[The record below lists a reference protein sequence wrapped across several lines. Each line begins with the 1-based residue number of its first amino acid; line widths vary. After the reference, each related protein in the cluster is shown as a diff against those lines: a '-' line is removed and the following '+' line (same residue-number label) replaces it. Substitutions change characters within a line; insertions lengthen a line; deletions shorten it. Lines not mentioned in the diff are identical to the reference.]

1 MIERSER
8 GAPDPGGRR
17 AGARPAPPH
26 GTVAALLVTLLFLG
40 AMPVEARYERRV
52 GKAVAIERVE
62 IVGNHAFSRGKVLSS
77 LASLKGGFFRTPR
90 YSRTQVFAEI
100 EKLVD
105 AYRAEGY
112 LVAAIDSPKVAY
124 PKRPD
129 RAVVTIEI
137 AEGPQTFVRSVT
149 FSRNAEVDSSTIANV
164 LRLRRG
170 APFDKS
176 LISSERYRI
185 YALYADRGRA
195 YARVDTPRVAIEGDS
210 ASIHYTIVE
219 GKVAILGEIFIRGN
233 NETLGRAIRREL
245 VVKRGD
251 PFSRKKILESQYRV
265 YSTGLFASAEFEP
278 ESLEVEPDTIDIV
291 VRVKEKKLRWIGLG
305 VGYGTT
311 DFARL
316 SADWNHKNL
325 LGTAKQ
331 LELRGTAS
339 RLFSD
344 RPTDYRVEAT
354 VTEPWF
360 LGTRTRLGVSV
371 FYDRHTVENFEIV
384 DPGPDQGRK
393 IGHYRLIETGLR
405 ANLSRDFTPRVRT
418 WVGYNYTRAKAKDL
432 SESVDPELLRPD
444 LKRSI
449 DGTIERAARD
459 NLFDPTRGSVTRLST
474 EYAGTFLG
482 GDSDFHRVRASAA
495 AYRPFVLGSVV
506 AARVD
511 VGTLRS
517 LSDAH
522 EIPDYERFRLGGSTT
537 VRGYGENRIG
547 PGNFVLVTNVEWR
560 IPLLWKLSAGIFADG
575 GNAWGHVSHVKGEY
589 FRLTTPE
596 GGARAGDYRYGYGA
610 GLRLATPIGPARLDW
625 GQKLKRVAG
634 EEAWEIHL
642 ALGHAF

>member
-8 GAPDPGGRR
+8 GAPGPGGRR
-17 AGARPAPPH
+17 AVARPAPPH
-26 GTVAALLVTLLFLG
+26 VAAAAALFILLAASPAG
-40 AMPVEARYERRV
+40 ARYERRV
-52 GKAVAIERVE
+52 GKAVPIERVE
-62 IVGNHAFSRGKVLSS
+62 IVGNRAFSRGKILST

-90 YSRTQVFAEI
+90 YLRTQVLAEI
-100 EKLVD
+100 EKLED
-105 AYRAEGY
+105 AYRAEGF
-112 LVAAIDSPKVAY
+112 LAARVVGHDVTY

-137 AEGPQTFVRSVT
+137 YEGPQTFVRSVT
-149 FSRNAEVDSSTIANV
+149 FSGNAEVDSSTIAGA

-170 APFDKS
+170 QPFDRS
-176 LISSERYRI
+176 VISSERYRI
-185 YALYADRGRA
+185 YALFADRGYA
-195 YARVDTPRVAIEGDS
+195 YARVDTPLVAIEGDS
-210 ASIHYTIVE
+210 ASIHYTIAE
-219 GKVAILGEIFIRGN
+219 GKLAFLGEVFIRGN

-245 VVKRGD
+245 VIKRGD
-251 PFSRKKILESQYRV
+251 LFSRKKILESQYRV
-265 YSTGLFASAEFEP
+265 YATGLFASAEFEP
-278 ESLEVEPDTIDIV
+278 ESLAVEPDTIDIV

-316 SADWNHKNL
+316 SADWTHKNL

-344 RPTDYRVEAT
+344 RPTDYRGEAT

-360 LGTRTRLGVSV
+360 LGTRTRLAVSV
-371 FYDRHTVENFEIV
+371 FYDRHTVENFQIV
-384 DPGPDQGRK
+384 DPGPDQGRV

-405 ANLSRDFTPRVRT
+405 ANVSRDFTPRLRT

-432 SESVDPELLRPD
+432 SEEVDPELLRPD

-459 NLFDPTRGSVTRLST
+459 NLFDPTRGSVTRLAT

-482 GDSDFHRVRASAA
+482 GDSDFHRVRASGAI
-495 AYRPFVLGSVV
+495 YRPFPLGGVV

-522 EIPDYERFRLGGSTT
+522 AIPDYERFRVGGSTT

-575 GNAWGHVSHVKGEY
+575 GNAWGNVRDVKGEY
-589 FRLTTPE
+589 FRLTTPA

-610 GLRLATPIGPARLDW
+610 GIRLGTPIGPARLDW
-625 GQKLKRVAG
+625 GQKLKRAAG
-634 EEAWEIHL
+634 EETWEIHL